1 MLKSRHKI
9 PLSEQLKNPIGKS
22 YIGNLDTP
30 STHIHDH
37 SLIDGENKI
46 LITETPYYAIFYIVQ
61 YKSAK
66 IPHDVI
72 RSRNSKIM
80 TLQKHQS

>member
-1 MLKSRHKI
+1 MFIFKLFQSLMLKSRHNI

-37 SLIDGENKI
+37 YLFDLLSNTVNVKVLC
-46 LITETPYYAIFYIVQ
+46 LCV
-61 YKSAK
+61 
-66 IPHDVI
+66 
-72 RSRNSKIM
+72 
-80 TLQKHQS
+80 